1 MSSILFLAT
10 PHRGSNLAELLNKI
24 LQVSFTHTPKQYITD
39 LSRNSSTLESI
50 NDEFRHVARVLK
62 IASFYETLP
71 TSIGVKK
78 IVIMHAMPFDVSNA
92 NRHEEDS

>member
-1 MSSILFLAT
+1 VSSILFLAT

-24 LQVSFTHTPKQYITD
+24 LQVSFIHTPKQYITD
-39 LSRNSSTLESI
+39 LNRNSPALESM

-62 IASFYETLP
+62 IVSFYETLP

-78 IVIMHAMPFDVSNA
+78 MVIMHAVPFDISDA
-92 NRHEEDS
+92 NKHEDDS